1 MSKTV
6 KINNGDVYLISSDN
20 KVQTIVVESYDQ
32 ETGQVKGKEL
42 IEEAIV
48 GSPNGKKGAIILT
61 HVNELKYK
69 ITNSWQ

>member
-6 KINNGDVYLISSDN
+6 KINNGDTYLIINNDT
-20 KVQTIVVESYDQ
+20 VQTIVIESYDQ
-32 ETGQVKGKEL
+32 KTGQIKGKEL
-42 IEEAIV
+42 VEEATV

-69 ITNSWQ
+69 ITNPWQ

>member
-6 KINNGDVYLISSDN
+6 KINNGDIYLISSDN

-42 IEEAIV
+42 IEEATV
-48 GSPNGKKGAIILT
+48 GSPNGKKGEIILT

-69 ITNSWQ
+69 ITNPWQ

>member
-6 KINNGDVYLISSDN
+6 KINNGDIYLISSDN

-42 IEEAIV
+42 IEDATV

-69 ITNSWQ
+69 ITNPWQ

>member
-6 KINNGDVYLISSDN
+6 KINNGDIYLISSDN

-32 ETGQVKGKEL
+32 ETGQIKGKEL
-42 IEEAIV
+42 VEEATV

-69 ITNSWQ
+69 ITNPWQ